1 MIVFISFSGQPFS
14 SCAMSFGFSI
24 SDVIAVS
31 SLARQLF
38 KDIYLVARDAP
49 EELQLLKTEIGV
61 LSLSIEL
68 LSEEFEDE
76 NSTLV
81 QAKETKMKLADLVMQ
96 QSKATLKELEAFAK
110 KYDFNQVTR
119 KGRGRRIWDRVKFS
133 TDIKSIALLRA
144 KITQYNGA
152 INLLL
157 TSAGK

>member
-1 MIVFISFSGQPFS
+1 
-14 SCAMSFGFSI
+14 MSFGFSI

>member
-1 MIVFISFSGQPFS
+1 
-14 SCAMSFGFSI
+14 MSFGFSI

-76 NSTLV
+76 NSTPV